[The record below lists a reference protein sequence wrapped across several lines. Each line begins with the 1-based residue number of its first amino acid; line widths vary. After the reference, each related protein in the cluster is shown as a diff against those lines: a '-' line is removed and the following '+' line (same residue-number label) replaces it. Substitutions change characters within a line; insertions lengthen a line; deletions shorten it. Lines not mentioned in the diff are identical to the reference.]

1 MIHYTFKKDHRL
13 PIKVDWSNYYQKN
26 FAVALLN
33 WEINR
38 QEDRLETP
46 KSIGIKK

>member
-1 MIHYTFKKDHRL
+1 MPVKTELANF
-13 PIKVDWSNYYQKN
+13 YQKN
-26 FAVALLN
+26 FSVALLN

-46 KSIGIKK
+46 REVRVRK